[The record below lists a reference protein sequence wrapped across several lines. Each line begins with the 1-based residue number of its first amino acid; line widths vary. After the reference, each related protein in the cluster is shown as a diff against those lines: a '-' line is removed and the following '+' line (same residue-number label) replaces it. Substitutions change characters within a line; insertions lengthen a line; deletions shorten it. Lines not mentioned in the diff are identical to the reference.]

1 MGNANSYA
9 GATIAF
15 VLAAL
20 VPFSVFAL
28 LIGERLERYRR
39 KTRHHKGARRGA
51 FGSPSSANLDAP
63 TNASQPSR

>member
-28 LIGERLERYRR
+28 LVGERLERYRR

-51 FGSPSSANLDAP
+51 FGAAAGTNLDGP
-63 TNASQPSR
+63 SNASQPSR